1 MSETEKPAKPAMMVI
16 YMEILDPSWIEPYFK
31 VVPGLL
37 EEYGA
42 VSVGASRRISSI
54 EGDWKAP
61 DRMAILSFPSME
73 KLTGFMAD
81 ARYQPY
87 KEMREK
93 NTKTQIFV
101 FENPVAASTKLSV

>member
-1 MSETEKPAKPAMMVI
+1 MSEPEKPVKPAMMVI
-16 YMEILDPSWIEPYFK
+16 YMNIEDPSWIEPYFQ

-54 EGDWKAP
+54 EGELKAP

-73 KLTGFMAD
+73 KLQAFWVD
-81 ARYQPY
+81 ERYQPF
-87 KEMREK
+87 KEMRVK
-93 NTKTQIFV
+93 ATKSEIFV
-101 FENPVAASTKLSV
+101 FENPVTGSTKLST